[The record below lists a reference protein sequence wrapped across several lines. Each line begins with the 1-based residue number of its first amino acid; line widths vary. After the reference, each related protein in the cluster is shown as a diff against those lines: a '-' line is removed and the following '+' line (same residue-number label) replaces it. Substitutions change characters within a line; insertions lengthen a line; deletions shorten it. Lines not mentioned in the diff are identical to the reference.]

1 MYVPIE
7 GYLELGIAGG
17 SLVEYWD
24 GESGLADAQLLVG
37 GRPLVLPG
45 MLCEK
50 VDDPQPEPLERIAA
64 ALEAIAASLDAIQ
77 RNGIPVE
84 RVP

>member
-1 MYVPIE
+1 MKESVV
-7 GYLELGIAGG
+7 ELQKIAH
-17 SLVEYWD
+17 EA
-24 GESGLADAQLLVG
+24 GLSPEETIALFTMAQTTAA
-37 GRPLVLPG
+37 
-45 MLCEK
+45 
-50 VDDPQPEPLERIAA
+50 ERIAA